1 MQSAGRD
8 RCVPVAKIA
17 ERLQI
22 GWVGRVPTISD
33 RDYMI
38 LLQRTAFIIRV
49 LFMANST
56 SMALHVRHHLGE
68 SALCSSFHSVAAK
81 RLPLLAQHVI
91 LLSALLLPT
100 RQPLLVPF
108 GFVAVS
114 QPLARR
120 HNIHPPAPRW
130 RK

>member
-38 LLQRTAFIIRV
+38 LLQRTAFIYRV
-49 LFMANST
+49 LFLGNST
-56 SMALHVRHHLGE
+56 SMALHVCHHLGE
-68 SALCSSFHSVAAK
+68 RTLCSSFHSVAAEY
-81 RLPLLAQHVI
+81 LPLLAQRIVLI
-91 LLSALLLPT
+91 IALPLPT
-100 RQPLLVPF
+100 RQPLIVPF
-108 GFVAVS
+108 GFVAAA
-114 QPLARR
+114 QHLAR
-120 HNIHPPAPRW
+120 
-130 RK
+130 

>member
-38 LLQRTAFIIRV
+38 LLQRPACIIRV
-49 LFMANST
+49 LFLANST

-68 SALCSSFHSVAAK
+68 RTLCSSLHSVTAE

-100 RQPLLVPF
+100 RQPLIVPF
-108 GFVAVS
+108 GFVAAAQHV
-114 QPLARR
+114 AR
-120 HNIHPPAPRW
+120 
-130 RK
+130 